1 MYAWNQ
7 REMGEKKK
15 EYLPE
20 VDAHVVDLLI
30 HSQVLQ
36 DIVSQLHNRL
46 DDYNLTQFIYY
57 KCL

>member
-1 MYAWNQ
+1 M
-7 REMGEKKK
+7 REKN

-20 VDAHVVDLLI
+20 VDTHVVDLLV

-46 DDYNLTQFIYY
+46 DDYTLTEF
-57 KCL
+57 KLN